1 MKIFL
6 LGFMGS
12 GKSHV
17 GKRLAARAGL
27 AFVDLDHWIEQA
39 QGESIARIFETK
51 GEAAFRE
58 IERAA
63 LYEMAAKDAILVSC
77 GGGTP
82 CFFDNMAWMNQHGI
96 TIYLETPVD
105 ILLHRLRPQQA
116 KRPLLQDFNETELQA
131 FIISKLAERAPFY
144 EQAQVI
150 YRVNTKEE
158 EVSEGLFQQLK
169 NVMEGPRD
177 RETGV

>member
-17 GKRLAARAGL
+17 GKQLAEHIGL
-27 AFVDLDHWIEQA
+27 EFIDLDHWIEEQEG
-39 QGESIARIFETK
+39 QSIAHIFKTK
-51 GEAAFRE
+51 GETTFRE

-63 LYEMAAKDAILVSC
+63 LREMAAKENILIAC

-82 CFFDNMAWMNQHGI
+82 CFFDNMAWMNRQGI
-96 TIYLETPVD
+96 TIYLETPVEV
-105 ILLHRLRPQQA
+105 LTQRLIPQQA
-116 KRPLLQDFNETELQA
+116 QRPLLQNLNEPELRS
-131 FIISKLAERAPFY
+131 FITYKLAERKPFY

-150 YRVNTKEE
+150 YQVTATEE
-158 EVSEGLFQQLK
+158 AVTDTLFHQFK
-169 NVMEGPRD
+169 NIIGH
-177 RETGV
+177 